1 MSQGESFEELQEQLK
16 DIYQELTFGKH
27 SVAGDQKLK
36 RANSPANPGTACRP
50 AEKRS
55 PAGDSSQTDG
65 DVLFPFIPANSCTPD
80 VARQLAQCPGQQVS
94 LWEAAWG
101 GPFGQGISTCTE
113 SETPWT
119 GRTETCP

>member
-1 MSQGESFEELQEQLK
+1 MKTVRYIYWQDENMWLGYLEEFPDYMSQGESFEELQEQLK

-80 VARQLAQCPGQQVS
+80 VARQLA
-94 LWEAAWG
+94 
-101 GPFGQGISTCTE
+101 
-113 SETPWT
+113 
-119 GRTETCP
+119 